1 MLPQFSFASKMSKKL
16 FTSSIVTTAA
26 VIAFHGTS
34 FAQSSQVRSYCAV
47 EVGSKGVKARGFN
60 FGITDPESAVKV
72 FFKKD
77 INTTIIASLEGNAF
91 SQSAII
97 ETAEATK
104 SLIKEMQAS
113 SPSCKPFVVGS
124 SGISKVKNT
133 KALSDAISQR
143 IDVGVI
149 EFVTPAQEAE
159 FGFISSIP
167 RKDWNNSVLVDI
179 GSSNTK
185 MGYRSDSGF
194 KAAEIPFGSVTL
206 TQKASGGSGDFYTSL
221 KATINTII
229 KPALRDTSSKLPS
242 LMNRKKVFWIGGAA
256 WSTATFM
263 RPDQG
268 TRDFVKMSES
278 DISRF
283 IAALNDKTWVNY
295 KPSRRASAKAR
306 AVFESDSSKVIEIF
320 SRDNLLSGVS
330 LFESFLSNRGVDG
343 PVYFARNGNWIMGYA
358 ASRFRDDIW
367 REDSL
372 D

>member
-1 MLPQFSFASKMSKKL
+1 MLPRFSFALKMTTSL
-16 FTSSIVTTAA
+16 LASSIFVTNLNG
-26 VIAFHGTS
+26 IS
-34 FAQSSQVRSYCAV
+34 FAQSSQGRSYCAV

-60 FGITDPESAVKV
+60 FGVKDPESPVRG
-72 FFKKD
+72 FFNKD
-77 INTTIIASLEGNAF
+77 INTNIIASLEGNEF
-91 SQSAII
+91 SQSSII

-104 SLIKEMQAS
+104 MLVKEMKS
-113 SPSCKPFVVGS
+113 LSPSCKPFVVGS

-149 EFVTPAQEAE
+149 EFITPEQEAE
-159 FGFISSIP
+159 FGFVSSVP
-167 RKDWNNSVLVDI
+167 RKDWNSSVLVDV
-179 GSSNTK
+179 GGSNTK
-185 MGYRSDSGF
+185 IGYRSDIGF

-206 TQKASGGSGDFYTSL
+206 TQKASGGNGDFYASL
-221 KATINTII
+221 KTTINTII
-229 KPALRDTSSKLPS
+229 SPALRATSSKLPG
-242 LMNRKKVFWIGGAA
+242 LVNKKKVFWIGGAA

-263 RPDQG
+263 LPDQG
-268 TRDFVKMSES
+268 TRDFVKISES

-283 IAALNDKTWVNY
+283 IAALNDKTWTSY
-295 KPSRRASAKAR
+295 KPSRNASAQAR
-306 AVFESDSSKVIEIF
+306 AVFEKDSSKVVDIF

-330 LFESFLSNRGVDG
+330 LFKSFLSNRGVDG
-343 PVYFARNGNWIMGYA
+343 PIYFVRKGNWIMGYA